1 MNISKLWHKEEE
13 TKMSVKEVIN
23 KELQGLVSEMSA
35 KDQQENIITELTAKL
50 SSDELSIDDEMQ
62 TKKELREA
70 QERLVVLKERVSRKL
85 LTEDDLKNYHTMLS
99 NEMLDETEPLRMEAY
114 ELMQQYTE
122 SVVKYNQAKN
132 KANDEANSVFWSLQQ
147 YSQQSQD
154 TRDMF
159 SRAYSIDYGDFYL
172 NETAADMQR
181 KLKNDKPVVRHK

>member
-147 YSQQSQD
+147 Y
-154 TRDMF
+154 
-159 SRAYSIDYGDFYL
+159 
-172 NETAADMQR
+172 
-181 KLKNDKPVVRHK
+181 